1 LNKLPKPKLDA
12 VYMRGI
18 PFYTDEALFERTG
31 VRVAFTGRAG
41 GVSEGDLGELN
52 LGFNTADAQERV
64 EENRARLFDAVCA
77 GATAH
82 VWLNQVHGARVL
94 DVESADEAHI
104 EGVLAEG
111 RAGADAVCVSVPGVA
126 ALLCFADCVPLVI
139 VSPTGNF
146 CVVHAGWKGVMAE
159 IAREAVLRLVAADAR
174 TDAGASDAFATQN
187 SNQVAAHAS
196 QFNCYIGPHIHAEC
210 FEVSSDL
217 YEKFTQKFGKSA
229 AFHKNFIDLNACLR
243 QTLTN
248 MGVLPENIADVNICT
263 VCNSGEFY
271 SYRASGGACGR
282 HGALC
287 VRL

>member
-1 LNKLPKPKLDA
+1 
-12 VYMRGI
+12 MRGI

-52 LGFNTADAQERV
+52 LGFNTADTRARV
-64 EENRARLFDAVCA
+64 EENRARLFDAACA

-146 CVVHAGWKGVMAE
+146 CVVHAGWKGVAAE
-159 IAREAVLRLVAADAR
+159 IAREAVLCLVAADAR
-174 TDAGASDAFATQN
+174 TGTSASDAFGTPDTHAAT
-187 SNQVAAHAS
+187 QVAAHAS

-217 YEKFTQKFGKSA
+217 HQAFVQQFGQDVSA
-229 AFHKNFIDLNACLR
+229 GARHIDLGLALV
-243 QTLTN
+243 QTLEGT
-248 MGVLPENIADVNICT
+248 GVVRERICDLDICT
-263 VCNSGEFY
+263 VCESQQFF
-271 SYRASGGACGR
+271 SYRASGGVCGR
-282 HGALC
+282 HGALAY
-287 VRL
+287 RA